1 MNIDKQKPTLAARR
15 AALVAECSRQR
26 SEIGREMSNLRAPSV
41 LSGGGGIMHGVMH
54 YLSSGNLRVPL
65 TIAGVV
71 LGMIV
76 TKPSRAMPLLAT
88 GLSLFKLV
96 TSVLAVVRRPA
107 G

>member
-1 MNIDKQKPTLAARR
+1 MNIDKQKPSLAERR
-15 AALVAECSRQR
+15 LALVAECSRQR
-26 SEIGREMSNLRAPSV
+26 TEASREISNLRAPTM
-41 LSGGGGIMHGVMH
+41 LTGGGGIMH
-54 YLSSGNLRVPL
+54 YLGSGNLRIPL

-88 GLSLFKLV
+88 GLSLFKLA
-96 TSVLAVVRRPA
+96 TSVLAMLRRPA

>member
-1 MNIDKQKPTLAARR
+1 MSSDKKKPTLASRR
-15 AALVAECSRQR
+15 AALVAECARQR
-26 SEIGREMSNLRAPSV
+26 TEAGREISNLRAPSV
-41 LSGGGGIMHGVMH
+41 LSGGGGIMH
-54 YLSSGNLRVPL
+54 YLSSGNLRIPL

-88 GLSLFKLV
+88 GLSLFKVV

>member
-15 AALVAECSRQR
+15 LALIAECSRQR
-26 SEIGREMSNLRAPSV
+26 TEASREISTLRAPNM
-41 LSGGGGIMHGVMH
+41 LSGGGGIMH
-54 YLSSGNLRVPL
+54 YLSSGNLKLPL

-71 LGMIV
+71 LGMIA

-96 TSVLAVVRRPA
+96 TSVLSMLRKPT
-107 G
+107 

>member
-1 MNIDKQKPTLAARR
+1 MNIDKQKPSLAARR
-15 AALVAECSRQR
+15 MALMAECSRQR
-26 SEIGREMSNLRAPSV
+26 TELAHEMSNLRAPSV
-41 LSGGGGIMHGVMH
+41 LTGGGGIMH
-54 YLSSGNLRVPL
+54 YLSSGNLRIPL

-88 GLSLFKLV
+88 GLSLFKAA
-96 TSVLAVVRRPA
+96 TSVLAMVRKPA